1 MLVNYDVAIVGG
13 GLAGLTAAIYAAN
26 AGKKTIIL
34 EQQKQLGGRAI
45 TKKKD
50 GAYFDLGGH
59 ALYKGV
65 GVEILNELNVKI
77 EGNTPSSD
85 AFGMW
90 NGQLLSVP
98 TGIMSLFTSP
108 LLPVKGK
115 WEVGNI
121 LGKLGKLDTDQYR
134 HISVRDWIESNFRD
148 PMARHLFY
156 SLLRTAS
163 YGLAPDLQAAG
174 PVLKQLQ
181 NALNGV
187 YYLDKGW
194 GSLVEEMRKKAVE
207 KGATCHAGIK
217 VTEVEHENGKA
228 KAIVCSDGTRIAA
241 ENIILTTSPE
251 VSYKMVPKANRTS
264 LQVWKDQAISITS
277 ACLTV
282 VLRRLPNPKFQFIYG
297 IDQPVFLS
305 NQSRAAN
312 LSDQGDQVIQ
322 LIKYQGSQTDAQKDR
337 EDLEQVLDLAQ
348 PGWREELVSKQY
360 LPKIVVTHDFMH
372 LNGRV
377 NPGPEVPEIRGLYVA
392 GDWTTHG
399 ELLADAAIASGKR
412 AIEHILTHSHQ
423 ERNLNNGYRDII

>member
-1 MLVNYDVAIVGG
+1 MVHYDVAIVGG

-65 GVEILNELNVKI
+65 GVEILNKLKVKI
-77 EGNTPSSD
+77 EGGTPSSD

-108 LLPVKGK
+108 LLSIKGK

-121 LGKLGKLDTDQYR
+121 LSKLGKMDMDQYNQ
-134 HISVRDWIESNFRD
+134 ISVRDWIESNFRD
-148 PMARHLFY
+148 PMTRHFFY

-181 NALNGV
+181 NALKGV

-194 GSLVEEMRKKAVE
+194 GSLIENMRMKAIEKGVTCQTGVKVSEIEYDHGRVKAV
-207 KGATCHAGIK
+207 
-217 VTEVEHENGKA
+217 
-228 KAIVCSDGTRIAA
+228 VCSNDTRIVA
-241 ENIILTTSPE
+241 ENIILTTPPE
-251 VSYKMVPKANRTS
+251 VSYKMVPKANQTS
-264 LQVWKDQAISITS
+264 LQVWKDQAIAITS

-282 VLRRLPNPKFQFIYG
+282 VLRHLPNPKFQFIYG

-337 EDLEQVLDLAQ
+337 EDLEKVLDLAQ

-360 LPKIVVTHDFMH
+360 LPKIIVTHDFMH

-392 GDWTTHG
+392 GDWATHG

-412 AIEHILTHSHQ
+412 AIEHILTHRHQ
-423 ERNLNNGYRDII
+423 ERNRPNGYRDIV